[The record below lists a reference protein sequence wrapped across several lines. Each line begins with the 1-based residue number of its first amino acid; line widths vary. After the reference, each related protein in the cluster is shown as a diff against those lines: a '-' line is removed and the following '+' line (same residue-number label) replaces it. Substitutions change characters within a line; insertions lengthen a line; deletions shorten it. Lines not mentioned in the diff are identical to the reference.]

1 VDENQEKINWRD
13 GSSTELDEKISYI
26 LSSLDID
33 DTSEFFDY
41 ITGID
46 GFYYDNEYYDSADR
60 LINWLCAPSFD
71 MVAGSTSLYS
81 GEPILGIEDYLDYIL
96 DVIYENL

>member
-1 VDENQEKINWRD
+1 MDENQENIDWEHD
-13 GSSTELDEKISYI
+13 SSMELDEKISYI

-46 GFYYDNEYYDSADR
+46 GFYYDHEYYESAKY
-60 LINWLCAPSFD
+60 LITWIGAPSFE
-71 MVAGSTSLYS
+71 MVAGSTSLYN
-81 GEPILGIEDYLDYIL
+81 GELILDIEDYLDYIL